1 MHSSFIKYVF
11 CFFISMAFF
20 LKPAFAQRIDRT
32 VYSNSGKYIS
42 NSALAI
48 SYTIGEPVIF
58 TGTGSN
64 IISTQGFE
72 QPDQITITFGN
83 SSYSLM
89 DIKAYPNPVSDQLY
103 VHINSNISI
112 SDFQLQ
118 VFDIYGKKIKVDYNY
133 ASALLDHTFLL
144 NLSFCEA
151 GIYFIKITSEIDHLN
166 DTFKIIKE

>member
-1 MHSSFIKYVF
+1 MPTSFIRIFVCF
-11 CFFISMAFF
+11 CVSMALF

-42 NSALAI
+42 SSALAI
-48 SYTIGEPVIF
+48 SYTIGEPVVF
-58 TGTGSN
+58 TGAGSN

-72 QPDQITITFGN
+72 QPDQLTITFSN
-83 SSYSLM
+83 SSYFPM
-89 DIKAYPNPVSDQLY
+89 NINAYPNPVSDQLY
-103 VHINSNISI
+103 VQINSNVSI
-112 SDFQLQ
+112 SDFQLEL
-118 VFDIYGKKIKVDYNY
+118 FDIYGKKIKVDYNY